1 MAKQGGG
8 GPGPDFSWVL
18 GELIPGTRY
27 ELLETFDEGGHG
39 RVCRARH
46 VVTWLEGKSL
56 RRALPRGWGLDAAS
70 VYPVAK
76 AALAALARAHAEGV
90 VHRDVKPDNT
100 KGGLEPGF

>member
-8 GPGPDFSWVL
+8 GPGPDFSWVP

-27 ELLETFDEGGHG
+27 ELLET
-39 RVCRARH
+39 
-46 VVTWLEGKSL
+46 KSL
-56 RRALPRGWGLDAAS
+56 RRALTRGGGLDAAS
-70 VYPVAK
+70 VSPVAK